1 MPVTVQIDEM
11 LSTGATKAR
20 AMTKCSDQPLSVRT
34 ITDAAENAT
43 AKATRAW
50 VMRMLRWGAG
60 ASNID
65 FLTNLLEEIG
75 LRTSREVVSG
85 HGEWLA
91 ERGYLTI
98 SHFESVTVYR
108 LTRQGDELGRGI
120 IIDEGVMAISLADV
134 EDDEAVVISTR
145 APGPP
150 A

>member
-1 MPVTVQIDEM
+1 
-11 LSTGATKAR
+11 
-20 AMTKCSDQPLSVRT
+20 MTKCADQPLTVR
-34 ITDAAENAT
+34 ILKDAAKTVT
-43 AKATRAW
+43 AKVTRTW
-50 VMRMLRWGAG
+50 MVRMLRWRAGAG
-60 ASNID
+60 NID
-65 FLTNLLEEIG
+65 FLTTLLEELG
-75 LRTSREVVSG
+75 LRTSREAVRG